1 MQKGIFSLKI
11 LVMRKAS
18 VNFWKNV
25 DDELYCTGKD
35 RKELAREAQFDVS
48 NIGKGIKENNV
59 PAVDTAY
66 RIARA
71 LNVPLESLL
80 DGGASPKAD
89 YDTDKSE
96 ELRKFRKYRK
106 VADDLDA
113 LDESVR
119 EPIIALIAD
128 LRKHQK

>member
-1 MQKGIFSLKI
+1 MKKT
-11 LVMRKAS
+11 S

-35 RKELAREAQFDVS
+35 RKELAHEAHFDVS

-80 DGGASPKAD
+80 DGGESPKTD
-89 YDTDKSE
+89 YDTEKSE
-96 ELRKFRKYRK
+96 ELSKFRKYRK
-106 VADDLDA
+106 VTDDLDA

-119 EPIIALIAD
+119 GPIITMIAD